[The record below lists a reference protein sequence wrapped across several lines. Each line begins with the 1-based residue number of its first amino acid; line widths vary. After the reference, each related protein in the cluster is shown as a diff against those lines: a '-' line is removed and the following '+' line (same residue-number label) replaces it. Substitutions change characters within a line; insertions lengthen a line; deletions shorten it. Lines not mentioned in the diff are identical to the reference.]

1 MSTEVKHFLIT
12 PEDGIREFTAEQAA
26 MVAAGTR
33 PLPELADRMVRYL
46 QITLDDSEIGEIKVQ
61 TSGAFVAFDADG
73 RVTEAHPPRMPS
85 RSPAL
90 NTMPSSSGHCATCRL
105 WRRRFTDFRYGPFA
119 HLSI

>member
-12 PEDGIREFTAEQAA
+12 PEDGIREFSAEQAA

-33 PLPELADRMVRYL
+33 PLPELVDRMVRYL

-73 RVTEAHPPRMPS
+73 RVTEAHPPKD
-85 RSPAL
+85 AE
-90 NTMPSSSGHCATCRL
+90 
-105 WRRRFTDFRYGPFA
+105 
-119 HLSI
+119 SITGFEHDAIVQWSLRDVPTVAPTFH